1 MYMAVIIGVDAMV
14 YAVCKRG
21 RQFNPSPIHIKGLVS
36 QSLEVFLKKIDVC
49 RVHIDFAKIQEV
61 LCESDVGR
69 VQVDF
74 TQIQSFFKKLPSI
87 ECVSIS
93 SKFRESFVKLIFTK
107 FGGFFA
113 KISSMDGGLISPKFG
128 GFQAACSSQEQ
139 HGGSAKL
146 DRILVQCDLRCA

>member
-49 RVHIDFAKIQEV
+49 RVHIDFAKIHEV
-61 LCESDVGR
+61 LCENDVGR

-74 TQIQSFFKKLPSI
+74 TQIHSFFKKTAI
-87 ECVSIS
+87 DRVCVD
-93 SKFRESFVKLIFTK
+93 FVKI
-107 FGGFFA
+107 
-113 KISSMDGGLISPKFG
+113 
-128 GFQAACSSQEQ
+128 
-139 HGGSAKL
+139 
-146 DRILVQCDLRCA
+146 

>member
-1 MYMAVIIGVDAMV
+1 MYMTVIIGVDTMV
-14 YAVCKRG
+14 YTVCKRG

-36 QSLEVFLKKIDVC
+36 QSLVVFLKKIDVC

-61 LCESDVGR
+61 LRESNIGR
-69 VQVDF
+69 VLVDF

-107 FGGFFA
+107 FGGF
-113 KISSMDGGLISPKFG
+113 
-128 GFQAACSSQEQ
+128 QAACSSQEQ

-146 DRILVQCDLRCA
+146 DRILVQCDLRYA